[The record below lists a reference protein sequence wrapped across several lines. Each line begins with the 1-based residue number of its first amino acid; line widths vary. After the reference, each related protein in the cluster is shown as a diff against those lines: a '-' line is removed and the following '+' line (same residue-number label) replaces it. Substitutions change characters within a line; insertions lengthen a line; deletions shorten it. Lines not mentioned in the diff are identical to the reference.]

1 MKHAQLLGEG
11 AAVQIEVVGQLL
23 PVEWDLELQTAA
35 AGGLCGKVGQQTAP
49 HGLGGGAEDALRKA
63 QVFAHGHRE
72 QVAQQL
78 FVHRAGRTAGKGGN
92 VYEQHFA
99 FLGGHGVHHHHVA
112 AQRVGLGKGL
122 PGRNA
127 AQDALT
133 APQVEIF
140 DVDGA
145 AQHHAQSM
153 HWKFVWVKAGLASLT
168 TNATTY
174 HSQPAYRINLL
185 ALGSKRADFFFK
197 MRDTLTCVIGEKLEP
212 RYFRKGAE
220 EGKRYTVDEAW
231 FSYKDG
237 LCLVNQKRTYRD
249 GAFDESEASD
259 SRCIYDMLSIL
270 AQARS
275 YDPADYKVGDKI
287 KFPMATGRK
296 VEEQTLIYRGKE
308 NVKAENGVTYRCLIF
323 SLVEYDKKGKEKEVI
338 TFFVTDDLNHLPVRL
353 DLFLNFGSA
362 KAFLN
367 NVTGNRHPLTSI
379 VK

>member
-1 MKHAQLLGEG
+1 MKTRRK
-11 AAVQIEVVGQLL
+11 IELIKIVADNLQRNFVVGFFILLFGSLAL
-23 PVEWDLELQTAA
+23 PV
-35 AGGLCGKVGQQTAP
+35 
-49 HGLGGGAEDALRKA
+49 KA
-63 QVFAHGHRE
+63 QCEAKNH
-72 QVAQQL
+72 
-78 FVHRAGRTAGKGGN
+78 
-92 VYEQHFA
+92 A
-99 FLGGHGVHHHHVA
+99 FQSGEHVMYD
-112 AQRVGLGKGL
+112 LYF
-122 PGRNA
+122 N
-127 AQDALT
+127 
-133 APQVEIF
+133 
-140 DVDGA
+140 
-145 AQHHAQSM
+145 
-153 HWKFVWVKAGLASLT
+153 WKFVWVKAGLASLT

-174 HSQPAYRINLL
+174 HSKPAYRVNLL

-197 MRDTLTCVIGEKLEP
+197 MRDTLTCIMGEKLEP

-231 FSYKDG
+231 FTYKDG
-237 LCLVNQKRTYRD
+237 LCFANQKRFFPHTGQVYED
-249 GAFDESEASD
+249 EASD
-259 SRCIYDMLSIL
+259 SRCIYDMLTIL

-338 TFFVTDDLNHLPVRL
+338 TFFVSDDKNHLPVRL

-367 NVTGNRHPLTSI
+367 DVKGNRYPMTSI
-379 VK
+379 VKDK

>member
-1 MKHAQLLGEG
+1 MKTRKRETRITAAPAITGKRGWVFCLLG
-11 AAVQIEVVGQLL
+11 ALL
-23 PVEWDLELQTAA
+23 LTMMSRPA
-35 AGGLCGKVGQQTAP
+35 
-49 HGLGGGAEDALRKA
+49 KA
-63 QVFAHGHRE
+63 QCT
-72 QVAQQL
+72 AQN
-78 FVHRAGRTAGKGGN
+78 TAFQSG
-92 VYEQHFA
+92 EH
-99 FLGGHGVHHHHVA
+99 
-112 AQRVGLGKGL
+112 
-122 PGRNA
+122 
-127 AQDALT
+127 
-133 APQVEIF
+133 EIYDLYF
-140 DVDGA
+140 N
-145 AQHHAQSM
+145 
-153 HWKFVWVKAGLASLT
+153 WKFVWVKAGLASLT

-249 GAFDESEASD
+249 GAFNESEDSD